1 MAKAR
6 RKASA
11 ARRTR
16 GPKPGGR
23 SAPPR
28 ARRAIE
34 TTLAE
39 LAHEIRTPLTGI
51 LALGEL
57 LATAGL
63 PPREREW
70 ATAIKSTGE
79 HLTMLTS
86 LIVDAV
92 RADTH
97 GLVLR
102 RDLIRPHALAQSL
115 AASLDARAQ
124 SKNIECT
131 IRIAPDLPGVVIGDT
146 MRLRAALENLI
157 DNAVKFT
164 ERGMVGLEVGSEKV
178 VRDRVRLV
186 FAVTDSG

>member
-6 RKASA
+6 KKPSTT
-11 ARRTR
+11 RRTR
-16 GPKPGGR
+16 RSKPVR
-23 SAPPR
+23 KRAPQLS
-28 ARRAIE
+28 RRAIE

-63 PPREREW
+63 PAREREW

-79 HLTMLTS
+79 HLTMLTT

-92 RADTH
+92 RADAR

-102 RDLIRPHALAQSL
+102 RDLIRPRAFAQSL
-115 AASLDARAQ
+115 SASLDARAQ
-124 SKNIECT
+124 SKNVGRVVT
-131 IRIAPDLPGVVIGDT
+131 IAPDLPELVIGDT
-146 MRLRAALENLI
+146 MRL
-157 DNAVKFT
+157 
-164 ERGMVGLEVGSEKV
+164 
-178 VRDRVRLV
+178 
-186 FAVTDSG
+186 